1 MNYKILFR
9 TRTMTAMAKGTR
21 EMGAERIGEESLVN
35 VEELVVVS
43 RLDVSEEE
51 LTDGMKLMTV
61 STTIE
66 P

>member
-1 MNYKILFR
+1 
-9 TRTMTAMAKGTR
+9 MTAMAKGTR